1 MCSNQA
7 YLISSALSHGLAAW
21 TLARRLGSVRGV
33 PREAVRLLV
42 SCTCRPSPAV
52 ASEGCGCHCQ
62 ASQEHVTAV
71 VRLSGGTWCLW
82 IIQAVSSR
90 LNVWTIFRW
99 WYRRHAAGS
108 GDVCTSGAHRVSG
121 SPSRAED
128 PDSRLRLELCRSR
141 SRACWNGPVYVLF
154 TVYGYFLARKSGV
167 YKYSHMLNLRSP

>member
-1 MCSNQA
+1 MASPP
-7 YLISSALSHGLAAW
+7 GPWLAALGLFAVCTGGLFGW
-21 TLARRLGSVRGV
+21 WSAAPAAR
-33 PREAVRLLV
+33 
-42 SCTCRPSPAV
+42 SPVV
-52 ASEGCGCHCQ
+52 ASEGRRCHCQ

-71 VRLSGGTWCLW
+71 VWLSDGTWCLW
-82 IIQAVSSR
+82 IIRAVSSR

-128 PDSRLRLELCRSR
+128 PDSRLRLELCRSG